1 MLSSSEG
8 RLRQCYPTTKQNTNH
23 HERQAIKK
31 NLKTTSTGQA
41 ISSCRTTPSLAC
53 KNLGYLKLLKSALN
67 WSLVKR
73 GYRA

>member
-1 MLSSSEG
+1 MRDKYLKH
-8 RLRQCYPTTKQNTNH
+8 Q
-23 HERQAIKK
+23 KK
-31 NLKTTSTGQA
+31 KKKKTFTGQA

-73 GYRA
+73 GFRA